1 MGEVNDFSDNYD
13 IEQQRQRVRNLVILA
28 ISIGLLIICLISLPI
43 LYVYFKNSIFTMKH
57 KEFENDFSDDADLE
71 KSDPNQ
77 EITTMGHIVNRIIS
91 KMSNVTGRGQQ
102 NNNNSNN
109 NHGNNNPN
117 QNNND
122 NGNDQSKKSK
132 SQHQIVTMDT
142 GLHVDHALH
151 FVEYTDHIHDL
162 VFEDTEG
169 YNDTS
174 MWIKQMSTDTQSID
188 ISNQDPIKMT
198 YNDSMYNKNG
208 TSLGGSLSQHVL
220 SNRRRYS
227 SSNSSLNSSIING
240 TSTQKKEVNNNRSTS
255 AVQQVQQINSINNNN
270 LKVNRGSSMT
280 SFDRNGSVNI
290 IHCSQ
295 DQHKIVVRTNSSASS
310 IASSNQGSINSF
322 QGGNNTKE
330 NRGFGGHNNSHSA
343 IHKIQN
349 RINSISQVRNSR
361 NSSKINVEKID
372 LPNPSYVQTSGN
384 KMVGVQ
390 EDGKPGRKKSF
401 RLAGVKNTNL
411 SIAIQ

>member
-1 MGEVNDFSDNYD
+1 M
-13 IEQQRQRVRNLVILA
+13 
-28 ISIGLLIICLISLPI
+28 
-43 LYVYFKNSIFTMKH
+43 
-57 KEFENDFSDDADLE
+57 
-71 KSDPNQ
+71 
-77 EITTMGHIVNRIIS
+77 
-91 KMSNVTGRGQQ
+91 
-102 NNNNSNN
+102 
-109 NHGNNNPN
+109 GNNN
-117 QNNND
+117 D
-122 NGNDQSKKSK
+122 SKKSK
-132 SQHQIVTMDT
+132 SPHQIVTMDT

-162 VFEDTEG
+162 VFEDQEG

-255 AVQQVQQINSINNNN
+255 AVQQINNINNNNINN

-349 RINSISQVRNSR
+349 RISSISQVRNSR

-372 LPNPSYVQTSGN
+372 LPNPSYVQTGTNHLMIGVQNDGN
-384 KMVGVQ
+384 KA
-390 EDGKPGRKKSF
+390 GRKKSF
-401 RLAGVKNTNL
+401 RLAGVKNTN
-411 SIAIQ
+411 

>member
-1 MGEVNDFSDNYD
+1 
-13 IEQQRQRVRNLVILA
+13 
-28 ISIGLLIICLISLPI
+28 
-43 LYVYFKNSIFTMKH
+43 MKH

-102 NNNNSNN
+102 NNNNNSNN

-122 NGNDQSKKSK
+122 NSNDQSKKSK

-227 SSNSSLNSSIING
+227 SSNSSLNHSRFLILKIALVSGAQLYFCSILKIGSAASASFRFFSSI
-240 TSTQKKEVNNNRSTS
+240 K
-255 AVQQVQQINSINNNN
+255 
-270 LKVNRGSSMT
+270 
-280 SFDRNGSVNI
+280 
-290 IHCSQ
+290 
-295 DQHKIVVRTNSSASS
+295 
-310 IASSNQGSINSF
+310 
-322 QGGNNTKE
+322 
-330 NRGFGGHNNSHSA
+330 SA
-343 IHKIQN
+343 ILQ
-349 RINSISQVRNSR
+349 
-361 NSSKINVEKID
+361 
-372 LPNPSYVQTSGN
+372 
-384 KMVGVQ
+384 
-390 EDGKPGRKKSF
+390 F
-401 RLAGVKNTNL
+401 REASNT
-411 SIAIQ
+411 